1 MNSLFKFELES
12 CFLACYAP
20 CHVFSVLNKPLHS
33 YAYSFFIYNL
43 LTISLFN
50 SIYCFKNIK
59 APYNV
64 FLYLSIT
71 SYIIL
76 SFAHY
81 NIRRY
86 MLEYENKY
94 VSYCISFFLP
104 TCSFSQL
111 YREKDTELIF
121 V

>member
-1 MNSLFKFELES
+1 MFDLES
-12 CFLACYAP
+12 CFLAYYAP

-33 YAYSFFIYNL
+33 YAYSFFTYNFLLFAFIY
-43 LTISLFN
+43 SL
-50 SIYCFKNIK
+50 YCFVNIK

-64 FLYLSIT
+64 FLYLSIF
-71 SYIIL
+71 SYITL

-86 MLEYENKY
+86 SLEFENKY
-94 VSYCISFFLP
+94 YTYFIAFFFP
-104 TCSFSQL
+104 QCSMAQL
-111 YREKDTELIF
+111 YRMRNEELIF